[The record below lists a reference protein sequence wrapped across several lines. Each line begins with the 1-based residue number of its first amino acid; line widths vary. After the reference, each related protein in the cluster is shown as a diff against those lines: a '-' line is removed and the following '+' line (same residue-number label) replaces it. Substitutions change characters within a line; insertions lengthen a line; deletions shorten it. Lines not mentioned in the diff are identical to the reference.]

1 MEQYP
6 TLHFLMRH
14 GRLIANLAAV
24 LGVVCGVWAAVALA
38 SWPYAV
44 AGVIAGAVGY
54 GLVRSYVELIVLV
67 TDMLLPK

>member
-14 GRLIANLAAV
+14 GRLIANLTAA
-24 LGVVCGVWAAVALA
+24 LGIAGGVWAAVALA

-44 AGVIAGAVGY
+44 AGILVGVVGY

>member
-14 GRLIANLAAV
+14 GRLIATIAAV
-24 LGVVCGVWAAVALA
+24 LGIASGAWAAVAFA
-38 SWPYAV
+38 SWPFAV
-44 AGVIAGAVGY
+44 AGILFGVVGY